1 MAPVKQN
8 HIVDIQKYFL
18 IGMLI
23 LLLVT
28 LSFFISSFLGTL
40 LIAGVI
46 VTGIYPVHKLLN
58 QNIHIPPTP
67 SALLSL
73 VLAAV
78 ILIAPLVALFFFVA
92 EEAADAYAAISIKVT
107 ALTES
112 DISLIPSLLQKGFI
126 KEWID
131 RITAFVP
138 ISTADIISTVS
149 DFVGKISSFL
159 LGQTTS
165 ILKNLT
171 VFLIHIVVFF
181 LAMFYFL
188 RDGKKLI
195 TRVKE
200 LMPLPEMH
208 RKILFKKLSALSYG
222 IIYGIFGAA
231 IVQGMLVGLGFAI
244 VGISNAA
251 FWGAIA
257 AILSP
262 IPYIGT
268 AVVWVPVVIALMV
281 AGNFWSGIF
290 LLVWGALIVGMA
302 DNIVKP
308 YLIGSSTALHPLAVL
323 LVLLG
328 GAFAFGI
335 KGLLFGPFVLT
346 LTIAFL
352 HIYSLE
358 YQSVLRKDAKSHVVL
373 KKKKI
378 K

>member
-1 MAPVKQN
+1 MPTKQN

-18 IGMLI
+18 IGILI
-23 LLLVT
+23 LLLIT
-28 LSFFISSFLGTL
+28 LSLFIAPFMGTL

-46 VTGIYPVHKLLN
+46 VTGVYPVHKMLN
-58 QNIHIPPTP
+58 KKIHIPPTF

-73 VLAAV
+73 ILAAV
-78 ILIAPLVALFFFVA
+78 IIIAPLVALFFFVS
-92 EEAADAYAAISIKVT
+92 EEAADAYDTISIKVSS
-107 ALTES
+107 LIKS
-112 DISLIPSLLQKGFI
+112 DISLIPSLLQNSFL

-131 RITAFVP
+131 RLTAFAP
-138 ISTADIISTVS
+138 ISTADIISTVG

-159 LGQTTS
+159 LGQTTN

-188 RDGKKLI
+188 RDGRKLI
-195 TRVKE
+195 TKVKE

-208 RKILFKKLSALSYG
+208 RNALFKKLSALSYG

-244 VGISNAA
+244 VGISNAV

-281 AGNFWSGIF
+281 SGQFWPGVF
-290 LLVWGALIVGMA
+290 LFIWGALIVGMA

-335 KGLLFGPFVLT
+335 KGLLFGPFILT

-358 YQSVLRKDAKSHVVL
+358 YRTVLHKGIKPHVVL